1 MGAVALLGMVAAVY
15 LSQHRSPGLRNQVA
29 AHAIWAA
36 TSPFFIKYQHVSS
49 PRGLDTR
56 EEHPMESKVKLLGH
70 PVHPILIVFPLGLLI
85 MALIFDVIY
94 FATDNTA
101 FATAAY
107 WDIAAGSVGGLLAA
121 VFGLI
126 DWLNIPSGTRAKS
139 VGMWHGIGN
148 VVVVAL
154 FTLSWWLRYRNA
166 THTPST
172 TAFILA
178 LLGIGIGA
186 IAGWLGGE
194 MVNRLGV
201 GVDPGAHLDAP
212 SSLSGVLADSN
223 LQRAE
228 TLREREV
235 GGRT

>member
-1 MGAVALLGMVAAVY
+1 
-15 LSQHRSPGLRNQVA
+15 
-29 AHAIWAA
+29 
-36 TSPFFIKYQHVSS
+36 
-49 PRGLDTR
+49 
-56 EEHPMESKVKLLGH
+56 MESKVKLLGH

-94 FATDNTA
+94 FATDNGA

-107 WDIAAGSVGGLLAA
+107 WDIAAGIIGGLLAA

-126 DWLNIPSGTRAKS
+126 DWLNIPNGTRAKT

-154 FTLSWWLRYRNA
+154 FALSWWLRSSDPA
-166 THTPST
+166 HVPST

-178 LLGIGIGA
+178 LVGIGIGA
-186 IAGWLGGE
+186 VTGWLGGE
-194 MVNRLGV
+194 LVDRLGV

-212 SSLSGVLADSN
+212 SSLSGLPAASN
-223 LQRAE
+223 RHGDERLI
-228 TLREREV
+228 EREV
-235 GGRT
+235 GR